1 MQHTRELTVEEVDA
15 SFGAV
20 VAGVRLADIDD
31 AGFLEIHDLWLRYAL
46 LIFPG
51 QHLTNA
57 EQSVFARRFG
67 DLEFDT
73 SAITNVRPDGSLRAD
88 DGSDDMMNILRGNL
102 DWHPDSTYLPV
113 QAKGAVFS
121 ADVVPPS
128 GGETAFADMRAAYDA
143 LDEPTRER
151 VDRMSAYHSL
161 YHSQPDMADHDGKG
175 KGFTG
180 YGFNG
185 QGPQLRPLVKVHP
198 ETGRRSLL
206 VGRHAFGVPGLEPDE
221 SERFLARLV
230 AEACRPPR
238 TYVHSWTSGDVVL
251 WDNRC
256 LLHRAC
262 PWDTNVPRVMYHTRL
277 AGDPVTE
284 HSEEVPA

>member
-1 MQHTRELTVEEVDA
+1 LTIEEVDA

-20 VAGVRLADIDD
+20 VTGIRLAELDD
-31 AGFLEIHDLWLRYAL
+31 REFAEIHDLWLRYAL

-57 EQSVFARRFG
+57 EQSAFARRFG

-73 SAITNVRPDGSLRAD
+73 SAITNVHPDGGLRPD

-113 QAKGAVFS
+113 QATGAVFS
-121 ADVVPPS
+121 ADIVPPD

-143 LDEPTRER
+143 LDASTRAR
-151 VDRMSAYHSL
+151 VDQMTAYHSL
-161 YHSQPDMADHDGKG
+161 YHSQPDMAAHGGQG

-180 YGFNG
+180 YGFHG

-206 VGRHAFGVPGLEPDE
+206 IGRHAFGIPGLDPDE
-221 SERFLARLV
+221 SDRFLARLV
-230 AEACRPPR
+230 DEACRPPR
-238 TYVHSWTSGDVVL
+238 TYVHSWVPGDVVL

-256 LLHRAC
+256 LLHRAR
-262 PWDTNVPRVMYHTRL
+262 PWDTSLPRVMYHTRI
-277 AGDPVTE
+277 AGDPETE
-284 HSEEVPA
+284 HALDVPA